1 MITIKIHQYFY
12 SIVIEFS
19 RLILTSRLTVDSFSL
34 VDIALRRRSIKTS
47 WLSKG
52 LILLFELVIPL
63 MQLCVNNFLLL
74 WKEQKSLYIEM

>member
-63 MQLCVNNFLLL
+63 MQLCVNNLLLL